1 MARVYTQP
9 FVLVSAV
16 IEKDGKFL
24 LVKEYAPNNPSHNQ
38 WNLPGGGLEL
48 GENPVKG
55 VIREVREEAGYAFK
69 PSGVLGIYSSVMKSL
84 ASYFKSTPHAVII
97 VFVGK
102 ISGKQGKFI
111 EDEISETGWFS
122 AKEIKNMDKKTLKN
136 MNIKKMVVDFSKGKK
151 FPMSIIT
158 HRVSG

>member
-1 MARVYTQP
+1 M
-9 FVLVSAV
+9 
-16 IEKDGKFL
+16 
-24 LVKEYAPNNPSHNQ
+24 
-38 WNLPGGGLEL
+38 

-97 VFVGK
+97 VFLGK

-122 AKEIKNMDKKTLKN
+122 AKEIKNMDKKTLTILAACIILIFAFLLHN
-136 MNIKKMVVDFSKGKK
+136 YVFSIYETRNK
-151 FPMSIIT
+151 
-158 HRVSG
+158 RWQNN